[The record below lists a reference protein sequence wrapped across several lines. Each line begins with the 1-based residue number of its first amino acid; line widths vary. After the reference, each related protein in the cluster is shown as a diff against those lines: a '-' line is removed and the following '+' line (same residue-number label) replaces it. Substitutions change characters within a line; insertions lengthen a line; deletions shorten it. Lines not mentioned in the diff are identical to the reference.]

1 MVHTSDYIHLNSF
14 SDKGLSPRAVVMFG
28 RYDSK
33 FVLLGGILSAG
44 LKPNIYEKL
53 IGRFCY
59 NFFISDFF
67 FIDIWCKLFGD

>member
-1 MVHTSDYIHLNSF
+1 
-14 SDKGLSPRAVVMFG
+14 MFG

-33 FVLLGGILSAG
+33 FVLLRGILSAG

-53 IGRFCY
+53 IGSFCH

-67 FIDIWCKLFGD
+67 FIDIWSKLFGN